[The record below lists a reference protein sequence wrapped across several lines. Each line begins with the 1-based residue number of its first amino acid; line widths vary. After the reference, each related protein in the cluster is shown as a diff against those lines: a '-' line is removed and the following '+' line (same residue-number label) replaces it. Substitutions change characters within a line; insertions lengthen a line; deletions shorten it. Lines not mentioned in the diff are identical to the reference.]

1 MAEKLKDTSYL
12 FGANS
17 VFIEEM
23 YGRYVENPQ
32 SVDASWQSFFKQF
45 NDELKNVFAA
55 NKGVSW
61 APKTARIV
69 GYKDATEA
77 PSEKKK
83 TAANDLGD
91 VTQACGDSIKA
102 LMLIRGYKVRGHLLA
117 HIDPLQIDVRTYH
130 SDLDPA
136 TYGFT
141 EADYDR
147 PIYLGG
153 ALGKEFATLPEIL
166 AILHRTYC
174 GHVGVEFMHIE
185 SLEQRDWISEQIEYL
200 QLEDIISKEEKKDVL
215 RDLIELETFEQ
226 FLHTKYPGAKR
237 FSIEGGEAAVAA
249 AEVVL
254 DTAAELGVKEVVIG
268 MPHRGRLNV
277 LTKVMGKPYHAMLSE
292 FQGNTAH
299 PEEMK
304 ISGDVKYHL
313 GTSSDRIFA
322 NGQKIHLSL
331 TANPSHLEAVNPV
344 VVGKVRAKQ
353 DQLGDSERSQA
364 MGILFHGDAAFAGQ
378 GVVAETLGLSDLHGY
393 TTGGTVHIIVN
404 NQIGFTTD
412 PRNAR
417 SSPYPS
423 DVAKI
428 VQTPIFHVNGDD
440 PESVSKVSKIATK
453 FRQRFKKDVVLDIV
467 CYRRYGHNE
476 GDEPFFTQPVMYGK
490 IHEHKTPMEVYAE
503 KLVADGVLAEEEFRN
518 MVKEFREFLGNEQT
532 VAQNYKANKADWLAG
547 RWEGFEKPKGGV
559 KPVVE
564 TGVDVKKL
572 KEIGLKLTN
581 QDVPAKIHPKVV
593 RVLDARK
600 QALETGKGIDW
611 AGAEALAFGSLL
623 VEKFP
628 VRLSGQDCERGT
640 FSQRH
645 SVLNDQKDNHKYI
658 PLNNLSEGQANYEVI
673 NSNLSEFAVLGFEY
687 GYSLAEPNSLTLWEA
702 QFGDFANGAQVMID
716 QFIASSEIKWLRMS
730 GLVMLLPHGYEGQG
744 PEHSS
749 ARLERFL
756 QLCAEDNIQVAN
768 CTTPANYFHVL
779 RRQVH
784 RNFRKPLI
792 LMTPK
797 SLLRHKLAVS
807 DLKDLGKGTSFQRVI
822 GEVDKLAADSKIRR
836 VVICSGKL
844 YYDLYE
850 ARKEKKIND
859 VAIIRLEQFYPFP
872 VSELEIEL
880 KKYKNAEVI
889 WCQEEPEN
897 MGGWTFVDRRLEKVL
912 QTVGGK
918 SSRPRYVGRVA
929 AASPAAG
936 YLRIHNQEQKT
947 LIEEAL
953 K

>member
-1 MAEKLKDTSYL
+1 MAEKLKETSYL

-23 YGRYVENPQ
+23 YERYLENPQ
-32 SVDASWQSFFKQF
+32 SVDSSWQNFFKQF
-45 NDELKNVFAA
+45 GDELKAVKART
-55 NKGVSW
+55 VSW
-61 APKTARIV
+61 AQKGPRIV
-69 GYKDATEA
+69 GYKDPTEA
-77 PSEKKK
+77 AKPKP
-83 TAANDLGD
+83 AANDSVD

-117 HIDPLQIDVRTYH
+117 EIDPLTIDVRTYH

-141 EADYDR
+141 DADYER

-153 ALGKEFATLPEIL
+153 ALGRDYATLPEIL

-174 GHVGVEFMHIE
+174 RHVGVEFMHIE
-185 SLEQRDWISEQIEYL
+185 SLEQRDWIAEQIEYL
-200 QLEDIISKEEKKDVL
+200 QLEDVISSEEKKEIL

-237 FSIEGGEAAVAA
+237 FSIEGGEAAIAA
-249 AEVVL
+249 AEIVL
-254 DTAAELGVKEVVIG
+254 DTAAELGVKEIVIG

-277 LTKVMGKPYHAMLSE
+277 LTKVMGKPYHAMISE

-313 GTSSDRIFA
+313 GTSSDRIFPD
-322 NGQKIHLSL
+322 GHKVHLSL

-353 DQLGDSERSQA
+353 DQLEDKERSQA
-364 MGILFHGDAAFAGQ
+364 MGLLFHGDAAFAGQ
-378 GVVAETLGLSDLHGY
+378 GVVAETLALSDLHGY

-440 PESVSKVSKIATK
+440 PEAVSKVSKIATN

-490 IHEHKTPMEVYAE
+490 IHAHKTPMEVYAE
-503 KLVADGVLAEEEFRN
+503 KLIAEGAITEEEFRG
-518 MVKEFREFLGNEQT
+518 MVKTFRDFLDKEQG
-532 VAQNYKANKADWLAG
+532 VAQSYKANKADWLAG
-547 RWEGFEKPKGGV
+547 RWTGFEKPEKGV
-559 KPVVE
+559 KTASD
-564 TGVDVKKL
+564 TGVDIKKL
-572 KEIGLKLTN
+572 KEIGLKLTSK
-581 QDVPAKIHPKVV
+581 DVPLAVHPKVT
-593 RVLDARK
+593 RVLDARRE
-600 QALETGKGIDW
+600 AIESGKGLDW
-611 AGAEALAFGSLL
+611 ATAESLAFGSLL
-623 VEKFP
+623 VEKVP

-658 PLNNLSEGQANYEVI
+658 PLNNLAKNQANYEVI

-716 QFIASSEIKWLRMS
+716 QFIVSSEDKWLRMS

-768 CTTPANYFHVL
+768 CTTPANYFHIL
-779 RRQVH
+779 RRQI
-784 RNFRKPLI
+784 RRKFRKPLV

-807 DLKDLGKGTSFQRVI
+807 DLKDLAAGTSFQRII
-822 GEVDKLAADSKIRR
+822 GETEKLVADSKVRR

-850 ARKEKKIND
+850 ARKEKKVDD
-859 VAIIRLEQFYPFP
+859 VAILRMEQFYPFP
-872 VSELEIEL
+872 AVELETEL
-880 KKYKNAEVI
+880 KRYKNADVI

-897 MGGWTFVDRRLEKVL
+897 MGGWTFVDRKLEKVL
-912 QTVGGK
+912 QAVGGK
-918 SSRPRYVGRVA
+918 ATRPRYVGRDA

-936 YLRIHNQEQKT
+936 YLRIHNQEQAA
-947 LIEEAL
+947 LIAEAL
-953 K
+953 GK